1 MDLHLVIAGG
11 LFSLGG
17 VLLGGLLTP
26 LTPLFLERKRERR
39 VADRAKLLVAA
50 ELLHAQMSL
59 RSVSK
64 GEFWPPVE
72 DLNAF
77 LPTSAWRENQSSLAG
92 NVSEDLWVQIVMA
105 YGLLEIDRSR
115 FAVANK
121 LTEPKP
127 LDAELAAGMKKSS
140 DDLGRL
146 RRQLGVGG
154 RWLDE
159 IAENANENRECS
171 A

>member
-26 LTPLFLERKRERR
+26 LTQLFLERKRERR

-50 ELLHAQMSL
+50 ELLHAQMTL

-64 GEFWPPVE
+64 GEFWPPIE

-77 LPTSAWRENQSSLAG
+77 LPTSVWRENQSSLAG

-121 LTEPKP
+121 FTEPKP

-140 DDLGRL
+140 DDLGPSTQTVR
-146 RRQLGVGG
+146 G
-154 RWLDE
+154 RWRLVG
-159 IAENANENRECS
+159 
-171 A
+171 